1 MSGYVAVVGGVN
13 IDIGGRPFSPL
24 VPRDS
29 NPGSVTV
36 SLGGVGRNIA
46 HNLSLLGAEVQLLTA
61 FGDDVYAMQIEAGC
75 AESNIDIHRACK
87 IPGAASSVYLYLS
100 DEKGD
105 MALALSDMAICDRID
120 VPYLE
125 ENRDVLDGARLI
137 VADANLPEA
146 SLSYLAEMSNVP
158 LFVDPVST
166 AKAHKLPSIL
176 HRIHTMKPN
185 AAEAETLSGV
195 KVTDEASA
203 FRAADILMEKGVRR
217 VFLSL
222 GKEGIC
228 AVDGGQRFRFHGYDA
243 VVRSATG
250 AGDAFM
256 AALSYAYLKGMDLK
270 ETVLFSAAAA
280 TLCVE
285 CTETVNA
292 SLTEEAV
299 RERMKKG
306 MR

>member
-120 VPYLE
+120 VPYLK
-125 ENRDVLDGARLI
+125 ENRDVLDGCQPAG
-137 VADANLPEA
+137 
-146 SLSYLAEMSNVP
+146 SLSQLSGGNGK
-158 LFVDPVST
+158 ST
-166 AKAHKLPSIL
+166 ALCRSGL
-176 HRIHTMKPN
+176 H
-185 AAEAETLSGV
+185 G
-195 KVTDEASA
+195 
-203 FRAADILMEKGVRR
+203 
-217 VFLSL
+217 
-222 GKEGIC
+222 
-228 AVDGGQRFRFHGYDA
+228 
-243 VVRSATG
+243 
-250 AGDAFM
+250 
-256 AALSYAYLKGMDLK
+256 
-270 ETVLFSAAAA
+270 
-280 TLCVE
+280 
-285 CTETVNA
+285 
-292 SLTEEAV
+292 
-299 RERMKKG
+299 
-306 MR
+306 